1 MKFKFD
7 FGKLKLALLICVIV
21 LAVAAIIIN
30 ILYVAGVGILKT
42 TVPAVAGTSIA
53 CSALILIFSL
63 LVSFNSYYQI
73 IDKTESNEHTNI
85 SPSSELRFCMGFITE
100 KINLQNVTFIKR
112 DAKKDELYLLY
123 SESEVKQGSIK
134 IMIKKKDNA
143 AFIEAIRKANP
154 QILLSD
160 FNEDTKQNEND
171 NDNK

>member
-1 MKFKFD
+1 
-7 FGKLKLALLICVIV
+7 
-21 LAVAAIIIN
+21 
-30 ILYVAGVGILKT
+30 
-42 TVPAVAGTSIA
+42 S
-53 CSALILIFSL
+53 S
-63 LVSFNSYYQI
+63 
-73 IDKTESNEHTNI
+73 
-85 SPSSELRFCMGFITE
+85 SSEMKFCMGFITE

-143 AFIEAIRKANP
+143 AFIEAVRKANP

-160 FNEDTKQNEND
+160 FNEDTKQTEND

>member
-30 ILYVAGVGILKT
+30 ILYVVGVGILKT

-53 CSALILIFSL
+53 CSALIMIFALLIA
-63 LVSFNSYYQI
+63 FNSYYEI
-73 IDKTESNEHTNI
+73 SGASTNEDGVDV
-85 SPSSELRFCMGFITE
+85 SSSSEMKFCMGFITE

-160 FNEDTKQNEND
+160 FNDVDKNEEDTDEN
-171 NDNK
+171 K

>member
-1 MKFKFD
+1 
-7 FGKLKLALLICVIV
+7 
-21 LAVAAIIIN
+21 
-30 ILYVAGVGILKT
+30 
-42 TVPAVAGTSIA
+42 S
-53 CSALILIFSL
+53 S
-63 LVSFNSYYQI
+63 
-73 IDKTESNEHTNI
+73 
-85 SPSSELRFCMGFITE
+85 SSEMKFCMGFITE

-160 FNEDTKQNEND
+160 FNDVDKNEEDTDEN
-171 NDNK
+171 K